1 MIKKLNSKTSD
12 IAGNDDIFDL
22 YYEKHKSKEE
32 CINRLYNEV
41 STYKINKYYQFVSD
55 CLLKIGFSKVSVT
68 RDGDT
73 NNRIDSIIIDNSRS
87 IPIEIKS
94 PTEITYINVKSIGQA
109 LENKIILL
117 SRKFYKTDLSTTTLV
132 IGYDQPN
139 DRSEVNNLIDF
150 FYKSYNIKIGYIDT
164 KTLLEIRWDVQV
176 ENNKYDLEKIYNLK
190 GGLNA

>member
-1 MIKKLNSKTSD
+1 MIKKLNPKSID
-12 IAGNDDIFDL
+12 ALVNDDIFDL
-22 YYEKHKSKEE
+22 YYEKHKSKKE
-32 CINRLYNEV
+32 CINSVYKEV

-55 CLLKIGFSKVSVT
+55 CLIKIGFSKVSVT

-73 NNRIDSIIIDNSRS
+73 NNRIDSIIIDDHRS

-117 SRKFYKTDLSTTTLV
+117 SRKFYETDLLTTTLV

-139 DRSEVNNLIDF
+139 ERSEVNDLIDY
-150 FYKSYNIKIGYIDT
+150 FYNSYKINIGYIDT
-164 KTLLEIRWDVQV
+164 KTLLEIRWNVQV
-176 ENNKYDLEKIYNLK
+176 EKNKFDLDKIYNLK
-190 GGLNA
+190 GVLNA